1 MKSKLLLFTSV
12 LLFSFAGKS
21 QYAELGVLGG
31 TSYYLGELNHQHFR
45 PIKPAGGIIFKSN
58 LGKRLS
64 FRMHA
69 FYGNIEG
76 ADANS
81 NDNWEQQRNL
91 SFKSHIFELAGGF
104 EINYFDYMMGRVVK
118 DRRGEY
124 YTPYLFIGLSYYN
137 FNPKAEF
144 NGEIYELQPL
154 GTEGQGTSANNK
166 KQYKLNQIS
175 IPLAIGVKFNVSKWM
190 SVGFEYG
197 IRRTFTDYLDD
208 VSDLYVDPELL
219 RTENGSLSA
228 SLADRST
235 ANYSNQSFPG
245 GQQRGNPNNK
255 DWYSFSG
262 ITLMFNLI
270 GSGECESAFKSKKNW
285 AK

>member
-1 MKSKLLLFTSV
+1 MRTQLLFLTI
-12 LLFSFAGKS
+12 LFSGFVSKA

-31 TSYYLGELNHQHFR
+31 TSYYIGELNHQHFQ
-45 PIKPAGGIIFKSN
+45 PFKPAGGIIFRNN
-58 LGKRLS
+58 LGKRLA

-81 NDNWEQQRNL
+81 KNEWEQERNL
-91 SFKSHIFELAGGF
+91 NFNSHVFELSGGF
-104 EINYFDYMMGRVVK
+104 EINYFKYMMGRVVK
-118 DRRGEY
+118 ERRGEY

-137 FNPKAEF
+137 FNPKTDY
-144 NGEIYELQPL
+144 NGESFELQPL

-175 IPLAIGVKFNVSKWM
+175 IPLALGIKFNVSKWM
-190 SVGFEYG
+190 SVGLEYG

-208 VSDLYVDPELL
+208 VSGSYVDPELL

-228 SLADRST
+228 ALADRST
-235 ANYSNQSFPG
+235 DNYSNKSFPG
-245 GQQRGNPNNK
+245 GQQRGNPNNR

-262 ITLMFNLI
+262 VTLMFNLI
-270 GSGECESAFKSKKNW
+270 GGGECESAFRSNKNW